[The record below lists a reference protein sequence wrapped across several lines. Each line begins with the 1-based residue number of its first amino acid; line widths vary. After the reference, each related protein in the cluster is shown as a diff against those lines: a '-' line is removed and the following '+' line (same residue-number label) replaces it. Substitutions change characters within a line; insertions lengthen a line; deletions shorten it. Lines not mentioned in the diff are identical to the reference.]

1 MKSVSKAFIYIG
13 IGALAF
19 LIFWFVNASIIKT
32 KETQQFN
39 LSLQQLRSAAKL
51 VIWEQDFQLSDITE
65 KEKVYFDMF
74 TASESV
80 ATTINGKMGLHIDL
94 ADSVNTKIYK
104 AGDTL
109 EVHAPLRITYVSL
122 DLGTLKQIKESS
134 LDPTLEVDKDEIV
147 KHLSQKALEKY
158 LPDVIA
164 AVSSKSLNEQ
174 NEKLQKL
181 TGKPI
186 KIFLTQMPS
195 ISDWH

>member
-19 LIFWFVNASIIKT
+19 LIFWFVNASMITT
-32 KETQQFN
+32 KENQQFN

-109 EVHAPLRITYVSL
+109 EVQAPLRITYVSL
-122 DLGTLKQIKESS
+122 DLGTLKQVKESS
-134 LDPTLEVDKDEIV
+134 LDPTLEVDKDEII
-147 KHLSQKALEKY
+147 KQLSQKALEKY

-164 AVSSKSLNEQ
+164 AIRTMGLEEQ
-174 NEKLQKL
+174 QQKLQEL
-181 TGKPI
+181 TGLPVRI
-186 KIFLTQMPS
+186 TLTQMPAV
-195 ISDWH
+195 SDWH